1 MDRREK
7 IARLAQSKEDEVL
20 LARVYERITLAAQ
33 RNVPANTCF
42 LSKREQMLAQELV
55 RGEDFRFFG
64 GTELSEREV
73 CCYLPE
79 YLDESWLYSQD
90 GPIAAVRASFFE
102 NDKLTHRDFLGSLMG
117 SGIKRETVGDILIE
131 EGRAVVFVC
140 GDVKEYI
147 LNQVEKIGR
156 VGVNMTEGCSFP
168 LPEGDRL
175 EEFTATAAS
184 DRIDCIAAS
193 LCGLSRSKI
202 CELIAAG
209 LITVNSVSVS
219 KPTKS
224 IAAGDV
230 ISVRGKGRYIAVS
243 LDGRTKKDRIIIK
256 YKKYIQEVKKC

>member
-1 MDRREK
+1 M
-7 IARLAQSKEDEVL
+7 
-20 LARVYERITLAAQ
+20 
-33 RNVPANTCF
+33 
-42 LSKREQMLAQELV
+42 
-55 RGEDFRFFG
+55 
-64 GTELSEREV
+64 
-73 CCYLPE
+73 
-79 YLDESWLYSQD
+79 
-90 GPIAAVRASFFE
+90 
-102 NDKLTHRDFLGSLMG
+102 
-117 SGIKRETVGDILIE
+117 GDILIE
-131 EGRAVVFVC
+131 EGRAVAFVSD
-140 GDVKEYI
+140 DVKEYI

-184 DRIDCIAAS
+184 DRIDCIAAT
-193 LCGLSRSKI
+193 LCG
-202 CELIAAG
+202 LIAAG

>member
-42 LSKREQMLAQELV
+42 LSKREQMLCQELL

-117 SGIKRETVGDILIE
+117 SGIKREKVGDIYVG
-131 EGRAVVFVC
+131 EGSCDFLVLR
-140 GDVKEYI
+140 EI
-147 LNQVEKIGR
+147 LPYVLQN
-156 VGVNMTEGCSFP
+156 
-168 LPEGDRL
+168 L
-175 EEFTATAAS
+175 
-184 DRIDCIAAS
+184 
-193 LCGLSRSKI
+193 
-202 CELIAAG
+202 
-209 LITVNSVSVS
+209 VS
-219 KPTKS
+219 
-224 IAAGDV
+224 A
-230 ISVRGKGRYIAVS
+230 
-243 LDGRTKKDRIIIK
+243 GRTKLHLEEIELSGLHVPQQSVKTVRDTVPSLRLEASFPPAFPSRAAKRPITSRQERPSSIISPA
-256 YKKYIQEVKKC
+256 